1 MFDVES
7 LRFLRSLVVQLR
19 YRSPQF
25 GAFRGEGPGEGFFG
39 LHAVRLFPPTSI
51 RSLDKMEAMNLSQE
65 KETAPAPVANSF
77 KNLRLFAVALGVL
90 ALLFIKPLLGLFNLA
105 FHSELYSHIPL
116 IPCVSFYL
124 LWRGKNQY
132 SDGQLK
138 TSSTSGWIAFALG
151 LAALAFYWFS
161 FRKSSAFNPNDALTI
176 TIFAFVCFIFGT
188 YLMLIG
194 KNIFSRAGFPI
205 AFLLFMVPF
214 PIVATDAIE
223 MFFQHTSADAAY
235 AMLQLVRETVF
246 RTDLQFRLP
255 GITIAVAPECS
266 GIRSTLVLFITS
278 LIAGHLFLRSPWKKL
293 ILAIFVIPLAIV
305 RNGFR
310 IFTIAELCVH
320 VRPEMIDSP
329 IHHRG
334 GPIFFLISLVPFFA
348 LLIYLQKSE
357 QPRKTVADS
366 KK

>member
-1 MFDVES
+1 M
-7 LRFLRSLVVQLR
+7 
-19 YRSPQF
+19 
-25 GAFRGEGPGEGFFG
+25 A
-39 LHAVRLFPPTSI
+39 H
-51 RSLDKMEAMNLSQE
+51 
-65 KETAPAPVANSF
+65 SF
-77 KNLRLFAVALGVL
+77 KNIRLFGLVVGILSL
-90 ALLFIKPLLGLFNLA
+90 IFIKPLFELMNLA
-105 FHSELYSHIPL
+105 LHSELYSHVPL

-124 LWRGKNQY
+124 LWQKRNQLAD
-132 SDGQLK
+132 SDSVLSLTGGEGN
-138 TSSTSGWIAFALG
+138 SSRQNSPLA
-151 LAALAFYWFS
+151 AALAFTLGICSLAFYWIF
-161 FRKSSAFNPNDALTI
+161 FRKSAAFNSNDELTL
-176 TIFAFVCFIFGT
+176 TIFAFVAFIFGA
-188 YLMLIG
+188 YLLLPG

-214 PIVATDAIE
+214 PLMMTNAIE
-223 MFFQHTSADAAY
+223 TFFQHTSADAAY
-235 AMLQLVRETVF
+235 AMLQVVRETVF

-320 VRPEMIDSP
+320 VGPEMIDSP

-334 GPIFFLISLVPFFA
+334 GPIFFLISLVPFFI

-357 QPRKTVADS
+357 RPRKAVADS
-366 KK
+366 K

>member
-1 MFDVES
+1 MDQTNTSEEKERVS
-7 LRFLRSLVVQLR
+7 AVSGPRS
-19 YRSPQF
+19 YSN
-25 GAFRGEGPGEGFFG
+25 FRLFG
-39 LHAVRLFPPTSI
+39 LAVGI
-51 RSLDKMEAMNLSQE
+51 LS
-65 KETAPAPVANSF
+65 
-77 KNLRLFAVALGVL
+77 
-90 ALLFIKPLLGLFNLA
+90 LLFIKPLFGLMNLA
-105 FHSELYSHIPL
+105 LHSELYSHIPL

-124 LWRGKNQY
+124 LWQKRSQLADRTDVLPSIGSRGNPTRQN
-132 SDGQLK
+132 SFLAAA
-138 TSSTSGWIAFALG
+138 IAFVLG
-151 LAALAFYWFS
+151 FCALAFYWLF
-161 FRKSSAFNPNDALTI
+161 FRKSAAFNSNDALTL
-176 TIFAFVCFIFGT
+176 TIFAFVCFIFGA
-188 YLMLIG
+188 YLALLG
-194 KNIFSRAGFPI
+194 RNIFSRAGFPI

-214 PIVATDAIE
+214 PIVVTDAIE
-223 MFFQHTSADAAY
+223 MFFRHTSADAAY
-235 AMLQLVRETVF
+235 AMLQLARETVF

-334 GPIFFLISLVPFFA
+334 GPIFFLISLVPFFI

-357 QPRKTVADS
+357 RPRKAVADS
-366 KK
+366 K

>member
-1 MFDVES
+1 
-7 LRFLRSLVVQLR
+7 
-19 YRSPQF
+19 
-25 GAFRGEGPGEGFFG
+25 
-39 LHAVRLFPPTSI
+39 
-51 RSLDKMEAMNLSQE
+51 MNLSHE
-65 KETAPAPVANSF
+65 KETAPAPVASSF
-77 KNLRLFAVALGVL
+77 KNLRLFGLAVGVFS
-90 ALLFIKPLLGLFNLA
+90 LLFIKPLFELMNLA
-105 FHSELYSHIPL
+105 LHSELYSHVPL

-124 LWRGKNQY
+124 LWQKRNQLADRVDSFSLTGTRGNIPRQN
-132 SDGQLK
+132 SPWAATL
-138 TSSTSGWIAFALG
+138 AFG
-151 LAALAFYWFS
+151 FGICSLAFYWLF
-161 FRKSSAFNPNDALTI
+161 FRKSAAFNSNDELTL
-176 TIFAFVCFIFGT
+176 TIFAFVAFIFGT
-188 YLMLIG
+188 YLLLLG
-194 KNIFSRAGFPI
+194 KNIFSRDGFPI

-214 PIVATDAIE
+214 PLVATNALE
-223 MFFQHTSADAAY
+223 TFFQHTSADAAY
-235 AMLQLVRETVF
+235 AMLQLANETVF

-320 VRPEMIDSP
+320 VGPEMIDSP

-334 GPIFFLISLVPFFA
+334 GPIFFLISLVPFFI

-357 QPRKTVADS
+357 RPRKAVADS
-366 KK
+366 K